1 MQYCSLFIF
10 IPCFPSDVD
19 VLYIN
24 FFLRIILDNNYLL
37 ELFFAIHYIKVI
49 KEISNLF
56 THTFSF
62 SSFCKFLL
70 NSCSYFF
77 SEKSFFVTLKLFFYR
92 GVCNKFFNFNFYF
105 AFTPSNSSVQKA
117 HVTKPTILGQKFG
130 TISLFSFFF
139 YKSFNFLWKNNPSK
153 AS

>member
-56 THTFSF
+56 AHTFSF

-105 AFTPSNSSVQKA
+105 ASTPSNSSVQKGPCYQTNNFRPK
-117 HVTKPTILGQKFG
+117 VWNY
-130 TISLFSFFF
+130 FSFFF
-139 YKSFNFLWKNNPSK
+139 FLLQKL
-153 AS
+153 